1 MNRLLIILMLFLFS
15 CNTNPV
21 EQEMTTRTTDFH
33 AMAPGELP
41 EPFIVGGY
49 PVNPACPNC
58 KYEFMVSLQQGGHFC
73 GGSLVREDWVI
84 TAAHCVQGNNNGL
97 QVKIGL
103 HNVNGTQGS
112 ITRNVDQVIVHPQY
126 SGWSLDNDYALLH
139 LSQPVTTFEPIQL
152 ITENSHDN
160 EPVMSTTMGWGT
172 TQSGGN
178 SSNILL
184 EVDVPIDDSCGNYS
198 NSDITNNMVC
208 AGDNNGGEDACQG
221 DSGGPLIMTNSDG
234 EYELIGIVSWGYG
247 CAEAGYPGVYSKVH
261 SRLNWFFGYI
271 GEPGFEVELY
281 GDVNFDGQLNIT
293 DIVLIINFVLGGTP
307 TEEEQLT
314 ADINQDGIL
323 NILDVIQV
331 VSQILGTTFGQ
342 SVIWLEQNY
351 PQLEVRD
358 RLSKLNKS
366 QYFTK

>member
-1 MNRLLIILMLFLFS
+1 MYSRIYPRLS
-15 CNTNPV
+15 
-21 EQEMTTRTTDFH
+21 
-33 AMAPGELP
+33 
-41 EPFIVGGY
+41 
-49 PVNPACPNC
+49 
-58 KYEFMVSLQQGGHFC
+58 
-73 GGSLVREDWVI
+73 
-84 TAAHCVQGNNNGL
+84 
-97 QVKIGL
+97 
-103 HNVNGTQGS
+103 
-112 ITRNVDQVIVHPQY
+112 
-126 SGWSLDNDYALLH
+126 
-139 LSQPVTTFEPIQL
+139 
-152 ITENSHDN
+152 
-160 EPVMSTTMGWGT
+160 
-172 TQSGGN
+172 
-178 SSNILL
+178 
-184 EVDVPIDDSCGNYS
+184 
-198 NSDITNNMVC
+198 
-208 AGDNNGGEDACQG
+208 
-221 DSGGPLIMTNSDG
+221 
-234 EYELIGIVSWGYG
+234 
-247 CAEAGYPGVYSKVH
+247 
-261 SRLNWFFGYI
+261 WFFGYI